1 MLQYFRALL
10 NCVYEVDIGRLKTE
24 SALQAET
31 SMLRGAC
38 IKNLGTFET
47 GNKVKQ

>member
-10 NCVYEVDIGRLKTE
+10 NCFYEVDLKTE

-47 GNKVKQ
+47 GNKIKQ